1 MPGVQP
7 GFLVE
12 ELSSAPQIVKA
23 DPRWQEAMKRRG
35 FTDFSRVHVDGW
47 APGTVGLTTAEGP
60 RLIRALSFDRT
71 NATSS
76 VYSRPIE
83 GLDIVVDMNQRKV
96 VEFVDRGVVPISK
109 DAAQLEAKNAG
120 ALRAA
125 LKPLRITQPNG
136 VDFQIRGNEIRWQKW
151 RFRYALHPRE
161 GLVLYTVA
169 YEEMAERSGRFCT
182 ALRSRRWS
190 FPTAT
195 ETSRGPGGTHSTWVN
210 TGSVGSRAT

>member
-1 MPGVQP
+1 MQP

-12 ELSSAPQIVKA
+12 ELSSAPEIVKA

-35 FTDFSRVHVDGW
+35 FTDLSRVHVDGW

-83 GLDIVVDMNQRKV
+83 GLDIVVDMSQRKV

-120 ALRAA
+120 VLRDCAQAAQDHPAERRGLSDTRKRDPLAEVALSLRASTRA
-125 LKPLRITQPNG
+125 KG
-136 VDFQIRGNEIRWQKW
+136 SSCIR
-151 RFRYALHPRE
+151 
-161 GLVLYTVA
+161 
-169 YEEMAERSGRFCT
+169 
-182 ALRSRRWS
+182 
-190 FPTAT
+190 
-195 ETSRGPGGTHSTWVN
+195 
-210 TGSVGSRAT
+210 